1 MHTALAAGRLPD
13 GDDLG
18 RTPDVDLHFPF
29 QLMSSKPLQVCCGKL
44 RRKMRTAL
52 AAGRLRDGYNVCRA
66 PDVENYLLS
75 LNHITT
81 DHLI

>member
-1 MHTALAAGRLPD
+1 
-13 GDDLG
+13 
-18 RTPDVDLHFPF
+18 
-29 QLMSSKPLQVCCGKL
+29 
-44 RRKMRTAL
+44 MRTAL